1 MKLDWKIYSIAI
13 GILVLVVMVIF
24 LKKFFFFLVIS
35 LATALLAL
43 ILRFLHP
50 VKYLGIELVTL
61 STILVGVVYGPIV
74 GGIYAFV
81 MLLMHLILGDYYIG
95 TYLIWVVP
103 EYILLGILSGIFGTG
118 IIGPLG
124 VAFIIGLNVLSLFF
138 TFLGE
143 NERFVKELPYAIG
156 NSIINSVV
164 LVQFLGL
171 IVNFID

>member
-13 GILVLVVMVIF
+13 GILMLVAMAIF

-35 LATALLAL
+35 LATVMLAL

-50 VKYLGIELVTL
+50 VKYLGVELITL

-74 GGIYAFV
+74 GGLYAFV

-95 TYLIWVVP
+95 TYLVWIMP
-103 EYILLGILSGIFGTG
+103 EYILLGILSGLFGTG

-124 VAFIIGLNVLSLFF
+124 VAFIIGMNVLNLFF

-143 NERFVKELPYAIG
+143 NERFAKELPYAIG
-156 NSIINSVV
+156 NSIINSVI